1 MARQNGILADSA
13 GDREW
18 MSPGRT
24 GQPGI
29 LCAVQARTILHVDMD
44 AFYASVEQRDDPALR
59 GRPVIVGGTGNRGVV
74 AAASYEVRRYGV
86 HSAMPM
92 REALRRCPDAV
103 CVPPRIGHYAA
114 VSKQVFAVFH
124 EFTPLVQG
132 LSLDEAFLDVTAGTG
147 VLGDGAHVAR
157 EVKRRIRELTGL
169 TASVGVAPNKL
180 VAKIASDLRKPD
192 GLVVVR
198 PEEINA
204 VLDPLPIRRLFGLG
218 AKTAP
223 KVEAL
228 GIRTLGEL
236 RVASPARLRPI
247 FGRYA
252 ERVLQRAAG
261 IDTRPVV
268 PDEDEKQ
275 ISAEETF
282 DSDIADPARLRAELV
297 RLADRTG
304 SRLRA
309 RGLAA
314 ACVSVKIR
322 RKDFTTYTRQRHIEP
337 PTQETRVITAIATEL
352 LEAWCATQPRAA
364 LRLLGVGV
372 SELAP
377 ATQLDLFSTPQSS
390 RNRELDAAV
399 DRIRER
405 FGKVALAPA
414 SSLAQPVHGQA
425 PPATDGSRKRGD
437 KPAP

>member
-1 MARQNGILADSA
+1 MDAAASGATQVSLGSVD
-13 GDREW
+13 
-18 MSPGRT
+18 
-24 GQPGI
+24 
-29 LCAVQARTILHVDMD
+29 ARTILHVDMD
-44 AFYASVEQRDDPALR
+44 AFYASVEQRDDPSLR
-59 GRPVIVGGTGNRGVV
+59 GRPVIVGGTGDRGVV

-92 REALRRCPDAV
+92 REALRRCPDAA
-103 CVPPRIGHYAA
+103 CVRPRIGHYAG

-147 VLGDGAHVAR
+147 DLGDGERAAH
-157 EVKRRIRELTGL
+157 EIKRRILERTGL

-198 PEEINA
+198 PDEINA
-204 VLDPLPIRRLFGLG
+204 VLDPLPIRKLFGLG

-228 GIRTLGEL
+228 GIHTLGEL
-236 RVASPARLRPI
+236 RQASAARLRPV
-247 FGRYA
+247 FGRYT

-268 PDEDEKQ
+268 PDQDEKQ

-282 DSDIADPARLRAELV
+282 DADIADHARLRSEIV
-297 RLADRTG
+297 RLADKVGAKLR
-304 SRLRA
+304 SRELTT
-309 RGLAA
+309 
-314 ACVSVKIR
+314 ACVTVKIR
-322 RKDFTTYTRQRHIEP
+322 RKDFTTYSRQRHFEP
-337 PTQETRVITAIATEL
+337 PTQETRVVTTIATEL
-352 LEAWCATQPRAA
+352 LDAWLATQPRAA

-372 SELAP
+372 SDLAP
-377 ATQLDLFSTPQSS
+377 ATQLDLFTAPQTA

-405 FGKVALAPA
+405 FGKGVLTPA
-414 SSLAQPVHGQA
+414 SSLA
-425 PPATDGSRKRGD
+425 RKREG
-437 KPAP
+437 